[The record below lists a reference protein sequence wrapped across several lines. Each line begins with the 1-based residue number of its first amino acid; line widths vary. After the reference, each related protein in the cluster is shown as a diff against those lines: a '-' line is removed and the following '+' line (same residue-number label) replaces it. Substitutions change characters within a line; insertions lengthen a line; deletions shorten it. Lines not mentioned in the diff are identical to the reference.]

1 MNRKKLAS
9 MPTYMKFRLGIL
21 AFLIAGFL
29 FYALGYLCAN
39 HIWPTAQMSVSDMDT
54 LNRRLTFLKLL
65 DRSLP
70 FFNRISFSLMLVY
83 ASICKRITIKTEG
96 LILLAEVLVIGVVT
110 AVTALADPAFAGNY
124 QWAALQKCVDAGS
137 LFVLA
142 AIGCWAHKKWD
153 F

>member
-29 FYALGYLCAN
+29 FYALGYLCTN

-54 LNRRLTFLKLL
+54 LNRRLVFLKLL

-70 FFNRISFSLMLVY
+70 FFSRISFILMLV
-83 ASICKRITIKTEG
+83 
-96 LILLAEVLVIGVVT
+96 
-110 AVTALADPAFAGNY
+110 
-124 QWAALQKCVDAGS
+124 
-137 LFVLA
+137 
-142 AIGCWAHKKWD
+142 
-153 F
+153 